1 MISDEDRIK
10 LKVYLKN
17 DYTSAVLNVIKE
29 EGITREN
36 GKPFS
41 ISFIRDIFN
50 GRYEN
55 IVIETAFYEVA
66 RRRKAEIE
74 KLDWNK
80 SQLDKS
86 LEKVAS

>member
-29 EGITREN
+29 QGIKREN

-55 IVIETAFYEVA
+55 IVIENAFYEVA
-66 RRRKAEIE
+66 RKRKDDIE
-74 KLDWNK
+74 KLDWNRA
-80 SQLDKS
+80 QLDKT
-86 LEKVAS
+86 LTKAAS